1 MEFRNRESALVTSFR
16 GQIED
21 DIGVQTLKTEIHAE
35 HVRKLKQ
42 SSIARKRNVA
52 VLLENTGICPFRWMK
67 NLFICIYCD
76 RQFTDPALLRHHHNL
91 EHASQTSA
99 QVKAAM
105 PKLKK
110 HELIKVDV
118 TDLNCKL
125 CVTKANSFDD
135 LKLHLIDEHNFN
147 SDLKTEDGVLPFK
160 ISKNNFPCVICDE
173 RFDEYK
179 TLNHHMNV
187 HYQNFICEQCGSG
200 FITPDRLRTH
210 AFSHETG
217 TFPCESCDKVFR
229 SMNAK
234 NEHNA
239 SVHKKVKRH
248 RCPYC
253 PEMFRNYFQRNKHI
267 SIIHGMKLKE
277 FKCSVCPRVFTTSGK
292 LGYHVQTVHLKIK
305 RHACKVCEWKFYST
319 TELKDHMVRHGG
331 ERKYKCNVCAKAYAR
346 KYTLREHMRIHEND
360 RRFVCTICGGSFVQK
375 CTLKHHVRVNHPS
388 VKTNEFDNLVS

>member
-1 MEFRNRESALVTSFR
+1 M
-16 GQIED
+16 
-21 DIGVQTLKTEIHAE
+21 DICAE
-35 HVRKLKQ
+35 NERKLNESTKVK
-42 SSIARKRNVA
+42 KRNVA

-76 RQFTDPALLRHHHNL
+76 RQFTDPALLRHHNL
-91 EHASQTSA
+91 EHDRQTSA
-99 QVKAAM
+99 QIKAAL

-110 HELIKVDV
+110 YELVKVDIS
-118 TDLNCKL
+118 DLTCKL
-125 CVTKANSFDD
+125 CAKEANNFED
-135 LKLHLIDEHNFN
+135 LKQHLIDKHNF
-147 SDLKTEDGVLPFK
+147 SGDLKIEDGVLPFK
-160 ISKNNFPCVICDE
+160 ISKNDFPCVICDE
-173 RFDEYK
+173 KFDEYK

-187 HYQNFICEQCGSG
+187 HYQNFICEQCGTG

-217 TFPCESCDKVFR
+217 TFPCEGCDKVFR

-234 NEHNA
+234 NEHHA

-253 PEMFRNYFQRNKHI
+253 PDMFRNYFQRNKHI
-267 SIIHGMKLKE
+267 SNIHGMKLKE

-292 LGYHVQTVHLKIK
+292 LGFHVQTVHLKIK
-305 RHACKVCEWKFYST
+305 RHACEVCEWKFYSK

-331 ERKYKCNVCAKAYAR
+331 ERKFKCSICAKAYAR
-346 KYTLREHMRIHEND
+346 KYTLREHMRIHQND

-388 VKTNEFDNLVS
+388 VKTDEFETLVS